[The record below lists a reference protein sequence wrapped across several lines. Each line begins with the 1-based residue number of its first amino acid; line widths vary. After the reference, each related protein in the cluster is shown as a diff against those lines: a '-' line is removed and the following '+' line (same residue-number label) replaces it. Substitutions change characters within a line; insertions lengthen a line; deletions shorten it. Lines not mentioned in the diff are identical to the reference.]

1 MPLTISHP
9 AASVPLTRLGLVL
22 SALVIGSMTPDF
34 PYFIPIFPY
43 SGFSHS
49 IIGLFVYCVPLG
61 LISLAVFHFLI
72 KRPVLSLL
80 PINHQ
85 QRLYGAVHDFSFWP
99 VRRFLLIILSILFG
113 AFTHILWDSFTHPH
127 GWMVEQFIILKSPI
141 FSIGSQSVQIYK
153 LLQHGSTLFGGVL
166 LLYWYVK
173 WYKSAKL
180 FLVQEN
186 LELTAFTKSII
197 LTIMGFVA
205 LATAIISG
213 LITIPAIQT
222 LLYQRLLVGHIFIVG
237 VAAFTAELMLFSVYW
252 HFSLKRKSAI

>member
-9 AASVPLTRLGLVL
+9 AASIPLARFGLVL

-43 SGFSHS
+43 NGFSHS
-49 IIGLFVYCVPLG
+49 IIGLFIYCVPLG
-61 LISLAVFHFLI
+61 LISLLVFHFLI

-85 QRLYGAVHDFSFWP
+85 QRLYGFANSFSFWP
-99 VRRFLLIILSILFG
+99 VRRFLLIILSILLG
-113 AFTHILWDSFTHPH
+113 AFTHILWDSFTHPQ

-153 LLQHGSTLFGGVL
+153 LLQHGSTFFGGIL

-180 FLVQEN
+180 SPVQEN
-186 LELTAFTKSII
+186 FEIAASAKLII
-197 LTIMGFVA
+197 LTIMGFIA
-205 LATAIISG
+205 FATAIISG
-213 LITIPAIQT
+213 LVTIPTIQT
-222 LLYQRLLVGHIFIVG
+222 SLYQRLLIGHIFIVSIT
-237 VAAFTAELMLFSVYW
+237 AFTVELMLFSLYW
-252 HFSLKRKSAI
+252 HFNLKKRNAI